1 MAGVERWRQ
10 CVGLNLLGSDLDQL
24 ARFARTL
31 GLGYHVI
38 RAYRLRCPDNDRRL
52 AIVELLNNA
61 LTKRFPG
68 KKVGVPPDCEAF
80 CLKIRGKIPREL
92 NMRLRV
98 TDEYVCHQM
107 RSNQDDWTSTIPAL
121 QVTWRCRTRKTD
133 SLNSRNFSKSR
144 VIGFT
149 PSMKGET

>member
-38 RAYRLRCPDNDRRL
+38 GAYRLRCPDNDRRL

-61 LTKRFPG
+61 LTERF
-68 KKVGVPPDCEAF
+68 
-80 CLKIRGKIPREL
+80 RGKIPREL